1 MKTKVLLDTDIG
13 TDIDDAVCLAYLLAN
28 PQCDLLGITTVTG
41 EPEKRAML
49 ASAVCTAAGRTVP
62 IYPGSAR
69 PLMVAQQQ
77 TVAQQ
82 AVALGAWRHETRFP
96 EGKAVA
102 FLRDTIR
109 RHPHEVVLLC
119 IAPLTNIGV
128 LFAQDPEIPSLL
140 KGLVMMCGLFT
151 RRIPGY
157 APREWNAMGDP
168 DPSMIV
174 SRAPVPLHRSI
185 GLDVTTSVAMS
196 AEEFRQRFTHPFFAP
211 VRDFAEVW
219 FKDWPGTTFHDPL
232 AAATIF
238 DDSLCTYQR
247 GTVTV
252 EMDSESMRGQTH
264 WKAGDVSSPHEIAV
278 GVDPGRFFA
287 HYFSV
292 FA

>member
-49 ASAVCTAAGRTVP
+49 ASAVCKAAGRDVP

-69 PLMVAQQQ
+69 PIMVTQQQ
-77 TVAQQ
+77 PVAQQ
-82 AVALGAWRHETRFP
+82 AAALGACPHATHFP
-96 EGKAVA
+96 EGQAIT
-102 FLRDTIR
+102 FMRETIR
-109 RHPHEVVLLC
+109 RHPHEVILLC

-140 KGLVMMCGLFT
+140 KGLVMMCGLFS

-168 DPSMIV
+168 DASMIV
-174 SRAPVPLHRSI
+174 YRAPVPLHRSI
-185 GLDVTTSVAMS
+185 GLDVTTKVVMS
-196 AEEFRQRFTHPFFAP
+196 ADEFLRRFTLPVLAP
-211 VRDFAEVW
+211 VRDFADVW
-219 FKDWPGTTFHDPL
+219 FKEWPGTTFHDPL

-247 GTVTV
+247 GTVAI
-252 EMDSESMRGQTH
+252 EMDSEAMQGQTH
-264 WKAGDVSSPHEIAV
+264 WRPGDASSPHEIAV
-278 GVDPGRFFA
+278 TVDPDRFFA